1 MARQSIDIGV
11 QGNDGTGDSIR
22 ESFRKVNA
30 NFNELYAIFNTGDR
44 IGFTDLDGTP
54 NTLGSNQILT
64 SDDAGAEVLARD
76 LVQGNNVTI
85 DVSDPTKITISATG
99 GDIVNDEFPTLGGPL
114 NGLGVFP
121 IGKIAEPSVQAVQ
134 DFNDRHGPG
143 GTTVTIDE
151 LAITKGYADRRYI
164 QQTGGSS
171 AGQIRLRDEPLNA
184 LGYTK
189 LIDVFAD
196 GNASITDHGYD
207 SGADG
212 ISFTYNSTGGNA
224 TGLAE
229 TVNAGSFIIGR
240 TYIISSTG
248 STTWTSIGAV
258 DNLLGTKFIAT
269 GVGTGSGVAK
279 PVYFLKYVSASQ
291 LSFFHTFEDARN
303 GTNRISVSGGS
314 GVQTLTDAFYDSNL
328 EGFWLSNEALPRK
341 GVVRRQGDTMTGAL
355 TLHDHP
361 GSLAGSGTPN
371 GDDDLQA
378 ASKYYVDNSSFAST
392 INLFVSVSGDDNQT
406 NTPPG
411 KEGRALAYAFSSVYR
426 ACEYAETLVSASLP
440 EPGPYQQVI
449 AYGQGIA
456 QSRITSI
463 GVSPDGFTRVFF
475 TNNNGVEVDQGNPA
489 NNDITPGKLLQGMSS
504 GARATIIYYYGA
516 DGSSTIG
523 EDYIDVDIVVGNFTI
538 NENLKYGESV
548 KELNITINIESG
560 IYYEDLP
567 IRLPPNVA
575 IIGDEMRRT
584 IIRPRNRISQS
595 KWSNIAFFRDSTF
608 DGLRLTNYVGEN
620 LAPDTTATPS
630 QLTGDIVVTLGSG
643 TASSTWIGAFFRAEQ
658 GASQYPAEGV
668 ITAVG
673 STTFSVTLHDNF
685 TSLSAVASGNW
696 TIFQTANYGRHYLQ
710 DPALRENTI
719 ILDIEDLYPN
729 ASALLVSN
737 TDLIKD
743 EVVRYIDVTY
753 PSLSYDPIELSRN
766 IGLIVDAMSSDLLTG
781 KIDNVLS
788 VGEQYFDFNRSK
800 LDVTTQKTETLAGIQ
815 YVNTLAQ
822 QIIDNVTVSP
832 KRGSVVQVTDL
843 SNPGE
848 TGSDTRIAGQVSAI
862 KAVIGKYDADSIYN
876 PPKNNMDM
884 DVFLCGDSVIIR
896 QVCVQGHGGFMMA
909 LDPVEQILSKSPY
922 CQQSSSFSG
931 SLNKQRFAGGQ
942 FVDGF
947 SGNLTATVISKVD
960 PNNIDITL
968 IDRKPQVPSF
978 FQVEANRFRIDAVR
992 SAGVGYENAAAL
1004 IRVNKNFIKAQVVS
1018 KIAQDNPTLIYSEI
1032 KINNDVGSI
1041 VDAMVHD
1048 LLYSGNSEMLDTAFA
1063 YYVGRTFQLSTTL
1076 KPVYVAAYDYIRTMS
1091 RDIIANVTV
1100 IPLQTDVTQIT
1111 GATGETLALAKINT
1125 LITNT
1130 LLVIINNGV
1139 TSAPARSYPTYRLL
1153 LADTTPLGTTVL
1165 NTLPRDITII
1175 GAGNTSMLS
1184 NDFTQINDLG
1194 YGLVATNKGLI
1205 ETVSV
1210 FSYYCHTAFYAK
1222 SGGQI
1227 RSLNGS
1233 TAYGVFGLVAEGGD
1247 PLEVPDEI
1255 TLADDMIQV
1264 ARAYKLG
1271 VFVNAGDLNDTSWI
1285 VYNFSYPI
1293 AEVSDI
1299 EINHGSTLG
1308 IARYEVNRCEDVSLD
1323 AGLPAGTLIRIN
1335 LTTSVSD
1342 TLAGLI
1348 GPLTHD
1354 QSLIIRGKRSFR
1366 FYDVTET
1373 NPIRP
1378 STALTFI
1385 GDPTPEAPSVY
1396 RAVAYANSNSIGVLL
1411 QTAEQTPIS
1420 SVSRTSNVA
1429 TVITTTPHGLLNGK
1443 FAAVDIDITSFNTAF
1458 TTVTVID
1465 TVTFTYT
1472 NVGTN
1477 VTTTTVTGF
1486 CIPNKEAQIRIDQ
1499 DYRYILLTVK
1509 QLSVVPGDIVSL
1521 ARAADVATVYID
1533 EPHGLYPGEI
1543 ISINASDDLYD
1554 VDYVTIIDT
1563 PDAYSVTYANPGAS
1577 EATKAGTGTMS
1588 ILTVSR
1594 LGYVDI
1600 SFISRNGSNVA
1611 RAVCARPHG
1620 LQNGDVVDISIDDA
1634 TYNDTGV
1641 SVTIVSSTIFTYSNL
1656 GSLETEK
1663 FVAGTVIRGTSTL
1676 GATIGDRQFAISRV
1690 STPEI
1695 ARLNTGQMLT
1705 AWNGKIFRIT
1715 NYFDK
1720 GVSANY
1726 GIVSIADYFDIE
1738 SDPTVGLTSSLTFVT
1753 NADLASNIFSLRAG
1767 LSAEENVEILV
1778 NISTCRATGHDFLD
1792 IGTGGYNA
1800 SNYPSKIYGR
1810 GGTPGGVASEVVEI
1824 TQGRVFWIST
1834 DQNGFFRVGRF
1845 FTVDQG
1851 TGSVSFNANIGLT
1864 GLSSLALSAGREIR
1878 EFSEDSEFIDMADDS
1893 VPTENAIGVYIDR
1906 RLGLDKNN
1914 VPLVSL
1920 ALSGIGP
1927 GYMDRAGILEA
1938 TDDLRF
1944 GGFKL
1949 TGVGAPLSD
1958 TDAANKLYVDSLVAE
1973 YDSVDSL
1980 KNVNIFSPQ
1989 PADVAAF
1996 PIAGGAIISATISG
2010 DITATF
2016 SSADTT
2022 TLVGPI
2028 TGITQLDVNSG
2039 ITVVNIAG
2047 FPTSGYLKINNEIF
2061 FYASVTGASNRF
2073 DDVVRLSVSSATD
2086 IKFGPDFQDPSTHSA
2101 GSIVHGLND
2110 AQLNY
2115 QINPGVIVDADV
2127 NSGADIAQSKL
2138 LMNLATTRTSAP
2150 TGTDRAKQ
2158 NLSGLASFDSANFEI
2173 TDGFVAIKNGG
2184 VSRLE
2189 MASIDNRAILGNFT
2203 GSASFPQQVS
2213 SQSIVEEGLRT
2224 AFNTVGV
2231 VSITAVA
2238 GTSPNNV
2245 NSYAIT
2251 SVTTSGG
2258 NDSLVKTLSAGE
2270 IDVKQLK
2277 VDGYKIIDTAST
2289 HVEFYSPAAGTAFNF
2304 MSSAGTDA
2312 TGITYIHNN
2321 LDVATGLTVTGTTT
2335 LTGEVTATNIT
2346 TGSVLGNGS
2355 LTGVWTLL
2363 DNSKLVLETG
2373 GVIDALAGTLQVDN
2387 ITTGS
2392 NTTRGDI
2399 QGEWHLDGTF
2409 EATYADLAEWYTS
2422 DQEYEP
2428 GTVLVFG
2435 GTAEVTTTFIS
2446 SDSRVAGVVTTNPAY
2461 VMNKDLQGTR
2471 ACIALQGRV
2480 PVKVLGIIK
2489 KGDLITTAA
2498 QAGYGCKAM
2507 NPQVGTIIGKA
2518 LADKLDPGKGIVE
2531 VAVGRI

>member
-184 LGYTK
+184 SGYTK

-196 GNASITDHGYD
+196 GNASITAHGYD

-212 ISFTYNSTGGNA
+212 IAFTYNSTGGNA
-224 TGLAE
+224 TGLTE
-229 TVNAGSFIIGR
+229 TVNAGSFVVGR
-240 TYIISSTG
+240 TYIISSAG
-248 STTWTSIGAV
+248 NTTWTSIGAV

-269 GVGTGSGVAK
+269 GVGSGSGVAK
-279 PVYFLKYVSASQ
+279 SVYFLKYVSASQ

-303 GTNRISVSGGS
+303 GTNRITVSGGS

-341 GVVRRQGDTMTGAL
+341 SVVRRQGDTMTGAL

-378 ASKYYVDNSSFAST
+378 ATKYYVDNSSFAST

-411 KEGRALAYAFSSVYR
+411 KEGRALAYAFKSIYT
-426 ACEYAETLVSASLP
+426 ACEYAETLIAAAQP

-449 AYGQGIA
+449 AYGEGIS
-456 QSRITSI
+456 QSRVTNITP
-463 GVSPDGFTRVFF
+463 SPEGFTRIFF
-475 TNNNGVEVDQGNPA
+475 TNNNGTEVDQGNPL
-489 NNDITPGKLLQGMSS
+489 NTDIIPGKLLQGMNSD
-504 GARATIIYYYGA
+504 ARATIVFYYGA

-523 EDYIDVDIVVGNFTI
+523 EDYIDVDVVSGEFQI
-538 NENLKYGESV
+538 NETLKYGESV
-548 KELNITINIESG
+548 KELNITINVESG

-567 IRLPPNVA
+567 IRLPANVA

-584 IIRPRNRISQS
+584 IIRPRNRISKS
-595 KWSNIAFFRDSTF
+595 KWSNVAFFRDKTF
-608 DGLRLTNYVGEN
+608 DGLRLTEYTGTN
-620 LAPDTTATPS
+620 LAPATTATSS
-630 QLTGDIVVTLGSG
+630 QLTGDVVITLGTG
-643 TASSTWIGAFFRAEQ
+643 TASSTWIGGFFKATQ
-658 GASQYPAEGV
+658 GTGEYPAEGV
-668 ITAVG
+668 ITAVN
-673 STTFSVTLHDNF
+673 TNTFNVTLHDDF
-685 TSLSAVASGNW
+685 SSLTPVTSGNW
-696 TIFQTANYGRHYLQ
+696 TIFQTTNYGRHYLQ

-719 ILDIEDLYPN
+719 ILDIEDTYPK
-729 ASALLVSN
+729 ASALLLSN
-737 TDLIKD
+737 KELIKD
-743 EVVRYIDVTY
+743 EVIRYMDVTY
-753 PSLSYDPIELSRN
+753 PTLPYDDVEFSRSV
-766 IGLIVDAMSSDLLTG
+766 GLIVDAMSADLLTG
-781 KIDNVLS
+781 EIDNVLS
-788 VGEQYFDFNRSK
+788 VGEQYFDPSRSP
-800 LDVTTQKTETLAGIQ
+800 LAVTTQKTETLVGIQ
-815 YVNTLAQ
+815 YINTLAQ
-822 QIIDNVTVSP
+822 QIITNTTLSP
-832 KRGSVVQVTDL
+832 KRGTIAQVKDL
-843 SNPGE
+843 VNPGE
-848 TGSDTRIAGQVSAI
+848 TESSTRISGQVGAI
-862 KAVIGKYDADSIYN
+862 KAAIGKYDVGSIYN
-876 PPKNNMDM
+876 PPKNNLEM
-884 DVFLCGDSVIIR
+884 DVFLCNDSVILR
-896 QVCVQGHGGFMMA
+896 QICVQGHGGFMMV
-909 LDPVEQILSKSPY
+909 LDPAGQILSKSPY

-931 SLNKQRFAGGQ
+931 SINKQRFAGGQ

-947 SGNLTATVISKVD
+947 NANLSAIVTTKINST
-960 PNNIDITL
+960 NIDVTNT
-968 IDRKPQVPSF
+968 DRKPQVPAF
-978 FQVEANRFRIDAVR
+978 FQVNANRYRIDAVNY
-992 SAGVGYENAAAL
+992 SGNGYENAAAL
-1004 IRVNKNFIKAQVVS
+1004 LKINKNFIKAQVVA
-1018 KIAQDNPTLIYSEI
+1018 KVAADNPTLVYPEV
-1032 KINNDVGSI
+1032 KINIETGHI
-1041 VDAMVHD
+1041 VDALVHD
-1048 LLYSGNSEMLDTAFA
+1048 LLYGGNSETLELSYAF
-1063 YYVGRTFQLSTTL
+1063 YVGRKLQLSSIY
-1076 KPVYVAAYDYIRTMS
+1076 KPVFLTSCEYIRTIS

-1100 IPLQTDVTQIT
+1100 IPLQTEVTQTT

-1125 LITNT
+1125 LVTST
-1130 LLVIINNGV
+1130 LVTVINGGV
-1139 TSAPARSYPTYRLL
+1139 TAAPARSYATYRLL
-1153 LADTTPLGTTVL
+1153 LSGSTPLGSTILTS
-1165 NTLPRDITII
+1165 LPSDITIV

-1194 YGLVATNKGLI
+1194 YGLIAINKGLV

-1233 TAYGVFGLVAEGGD
+1233 TAYGVYGLVAEGGD
-1247 PLEVPDEI
+1247 PLEVPDNI

-1264 ARAYKLG
+1264 ARIYKLG
-1271 VFVNAGDLNDTSWI
+1271 TFVNTGDLNDTSWI
-1285 VYNFSYPI
+1285 VHDFSYPI
-1293 AEVSDI
+1293 AAISDI

-1323 AGLPAGTLIRIN
+1323 AGLPLGSLIRIN

-1354 QSLIIRGKRSFR
+1354 QTVIVRAKRSFR

-1385 GDPTPEAPSVY
+1385 GDPSPETPAVY
-1396 RAVAYANSNSIGVLL
+1396 RAVAYASTNSLGVPLQSAAQSIV
-1411 QTAEQTPIS
+1411 S
-1420 SVSRTSNVA
+1420 SVSRTSGVA
-1429 TVITTTPHGLLNGK
+1429 TVVTLAAHGLISGK
-1443 FAAVDIDITSFNTAF
+1443 FAEVDVSISSFNTTFA
-1458 TTVTVID
+1458 TVTVID
-1465 TVTFTYT
+1465 SVTFTYA
-1472 NVGTN
+1472 NAGPDVA
-1477 VTTTTVTGF
+1477 TTTATGI

-1499 DYRYILLTVK
+1499 DYRYIQLTVK
-1509 QLSVVPGDIVSL
+1509 QLSVVNGDIVSL

-1533 EPHGLYPGEI
+1533 EPHGLNVGEI
-1543 ISINASDDLYD
+1543 ISINADDVLYD
-1554 VDYVTIIDT
+1554 VDYVTILST
-1563 PDAYSVTYANPGAS
+1563 PTPYSVTYANPGAS
-1577 EATKAGTGTMS
+1577 EATKVGTGTLS
-1588 ILTVSR
+1588 ILIVSK

-1611 RAVCARPHG
+1611 QAVCARPHG
-1620 LQNGDVVDISIDDA
+1620 LSTGNLVDISIDDA
-1634 TYNDTGV
+1634 TYNGTGI
-1641 SVTIVSSTIFTYSNL
+1641 SVTVVNQTTFTYANT

-1663 FVAGTVIRGTSTL
+1663 FVLGTCIRGTSTL
-1676 GATIGDRQFAISRV
+1676 GATAGDRQFAISRV
-1690 STPEI
+1690 TTPEI

-1705 AWNGKIFRIT
+1705 AWNGKVFRIT

-1726 GIVSIADYFDIE
+1726 GIISIEDYFDINTAE
-1738 SDPTVGLTSSLTFVT
+1738 DSVPTIGLTSSLTHVT
-1753 NADLASNIFSLRAG
+1753 NLDLSSNIFSLRAG
-1767 LSAEENVEILV
+1767 LAAEENVEILV

-1810 GGTPGGVASEVVEI
+1810 GGLPGGLSVEVVEK

-1864 GLSSLALSAGREIR
+1864 GLSSLALTSGREIN

-1893 VPTENAIGVYIDR
+1893 VPTENAVGTYIDR
-1906 RLGLDKNN
+1906 RLGMNKEN
-1914 VPLVSL
+1914 VPISSL
-1920 ALSGIGP
+1920 ALSAVGP

-1938 TDDLRF
+1938 TADLRF

-1949 TGVGAPLSD
+1949 KNVGAPVSD
-1958 TDAANKLYVDSLVAE
+1958 TDAAHKLYVDSLVAQ
-1973 YDSVDSL
+1973 YDSVDAL

-2039 ITVVNIAG
+2039 ITVVNITG
-2047 FPTSGYLKINNEIF
+2047 FPTSGYLKINDEIF
-2061 FYASVTGASNRF
+2061 YYASVTGASNRF

-2115 QINPGVIVDADV
+2115 QINPGVIIDADV

-2138 LMNLATTRTSAP
+2138 LMNLATARATVP
-2150 TGTDRAKQ
+2150 TGTARAKQ
-2158 NLSGLASFDSANFEI
+2158 NLSGLASFDSANFE
-2173 TDGFVAIKNGG
+2173 VAEGWVGIKAGG
-2184 VSRLE
+2184 VARSE
-2189 MASIDNRAILGNFT
+2189 MANIDNKAILGNFT
-2203 GSASFPQQVS
+2203 GASAAPQQVS

-2224 AFNTVGV
+2224 AFNTTGV
-2231 VSITAVA
+2231 VTITAVA

-2251 SVTTSGG
+2251 SVTTTGG

-2304 MSSAGTDA
+2304 MSSAGTDP
-2312 TGITYIHNN
+2312 TGTTYIHNN
-2321 LDVATGLTVTGTTT
+2321 LDVATGLNVTGV
-2335 LTGEVTATNIT
+2335 LTSTNIT
-2346 TGSVLGNGS
+2346 TGSLLGSGS
-2355 LTGVWTLL
+2355 LTGVWTLQ
-2363 DNSKLVLETG
+2363 DTSKLVLETG
-2373 GVIDALAGTLQVDN
+2373 GIIDARAGSIEVDD

-2392 NTTRGDI
+2392 ATTRGDI

-2409 EATYADLAEWYTS
+2409 EATYADLAEWYAS

-2435 GTAEVTTTFIS
+2435 GAAEVTTTFIS

-2518 LADKLDPGKGIVE
+2518 IADKLDPGKGIVE

>member
-64 SDDAGAEVLARD
+64 SDDAGVEVLARD

-99 GDIVNDEFPTLGGPL
+99 GDLSNDDFPTLGGPL

-121 IGKIAEPSVQAVQ
+121 IGRIAEPSVESVQ
-134 DFNDRHGPG
+134 LFNDQYAAG
-143 GTTVTIDE
+143 GVTATIDD

-171 AGQIRLRDEPLNA
+171 AGQIRLRDEPEDA
-184 LGYTK
+184 TGYTK
-189 LIDVFAD
+189 LIALFTD

-212 ISFTYNSTGGNA
+212 IAFTYNTTGTSA
-224 TGLAE
+224 TNLAE
-229 TVNAGSFIIGR
+229 TVVSTDIVAGR
-240 TYIISSTG
+240 TYIIETSGNTV
-248 STTWTSIGAV
+248 WTSIGAV
-258 DNLLGTKFIAT
+258 DNLPGTKFIAS
-269 GVGTGSGVAK
+269 GAGTGSGVAK
-279 PVYFLKYVSASQ
+279 SVYFMKYVSASQ
-291 LSFFHTFEDARN
+291 LSFFHTFEDARLGN
-303 GTNRISVSGGS
+303 NRISVSGGT
-314 GVQTLTDAFYDSNL
+314 GTHTLTDAFYDSNL

-341 GVVRRQGDTMTGAL
+341 SVVRRQGDTMTGTL
-355 TLHDHP
+355 TLSDHP

-378 ASKYYVDNSSFAST
+378 ATKYYVDNSSYAST
-392 INLFVSVSGDDNQT
+392 INLYVSTSGDDNQT

-411 KEGRALAYAFSSVYR
+411 KEGRALAYAYNSVYR
-426 ACEYAETLVSASLP
+426 ACEYAETLINAALP
-440 EPGPYQQVI
+440 EPGPYQQII
-449 AYGQGIA
+449 AYGQGIG
-456 QSRITSI
+456 QSRITQI
-463 GVSPDGFTRVFF
+463 APSPAGYTRIFF
-475 TNNNGVEVDQGNPA
+475 TNNNGTEVDQGNPL
-489 NNDITPGKLLQGMSS
+489 NTDIIPGKLLEGMNS
-504 GARATIIYYYGA
+504 GARATIIFYYGA
-516 DGSSTIG
+516 DGSSAVG
-523 EDYIDVDIVVGNFTI
+523 EDYIDVDVVAGSFAL
-538 NENLKYGESV
+538 NETLKYGESV
-548 KELNITINIESG
+548 KELNITIHVESG

-567 IRLPPNVA
+567 IRLPANVA

-584 IIRPRNRISQS
+584 IIRPRSRVSKS
-595 KWSNIAFFRDSTF
+595 KWSNFAFYRDKTF
-608 DGLRLTNYVGEN
+608 DGLRLTNYTGAN
-620 LAPDTTATPS
+620 LAPATTATPS
-630 QLTGDIVVTLGSG
+630 QISGDIVVTLGTG
-643 TASSTWIGAFFRAEQ
+643 TASSTWIGAFFKATQ
-658 GASQYPAEGV
+658 GTGQYPAEGV

-673 STTFSVTLHDNF
+673 TNTFSVTLHDDF
-685 TSLSAVASGNW
+685 TSLSPVTSGNW
-696 TIFQTANYGRHYLQ
+696 TIFQTRNYGRHYLQ

-719 ILDIEDLYPN
+719 ILDIEDTYPK
-729 ASALLVSN
+729 ASALLLSN
-737 TDLIKD
+737 KDLIKD
-743 EVVRYIDVTY
+743 EVIRYIDVTY
-753 PSLSYDPIELSRN
+753 PLLSYNPTEFSRN
-766 IGLIVDAMSSDLLTG
+766 VGLIVDAMSSDLLTG
-781 KIDNVLS
+781 EIDNVLS
-788 VGEQYFDFNRSK
+788 AGERYFEPSSSP
-800 LDVTTQKTETLAGIQ
+800 LAVTTQQTETLAGIQ

-822 QIIDNVTVSP
+822 QIIANTTVSP
-832 KRGSVVQVTDL
+832 KRGTVTQVKDL
-843 SNPGE
+843 VNPGE
-848 TGSDTRIAGQVSAI
+848 SGSSTRISGQINAI
-862 KAVIGKYDADSIYN
+862 KAAIGKYDAGSIYN
-876 PPKNNMDM
+876 PPKNNLDM
-884 DVFLCGDSVIIR
+884 DVFLCNDSNILR
-896 QVCVQGHGGFMMA
+896 QICVQGHGGFMMV
-909 LDPVEQILSKSPY
+909 LDPVGQVLSKSPY
-922 CQQSSSFSG
+922 CQQSSSFSA

-947 SGNLTATVISKVD
+947 CGNLTATVINKVD
-960 PNNIDITL
+960 ATNIDITSS
-968 IDRKPQVPSF
+968 DRKPQVPAF
-978 FQVEANRFRIDAVR
+978 FQVNANRYRIDAVNY
-992 SAGVGYENAAAL
+992 AGNGYENAAAL
-1004 IRVNKNFIKAQVVS
+1004 LRVNKNFIKAQVVA
-1018 KIAQDNPTLIYSEI
+1018 KIALDNPTLVYPEI
-1032 KINNDVGSI
+1032 KSSRDTGYI
-1041 VDAMVHD
+1041 VDAIVHD
-1048 LLYSGNSEMLDTAFA
+1048 LLYGGNSETLEVSYAF
-1063 YYVGRTFQLSTTL
+1063 YVGRKLQLSPTFKSVCL
-1076 KPVYVAAYDYIRTMS
+1076 AAYEYIRLIS
-1091 RDIIANVTV
+1091 RDIIANTTVT
-1100 IPLQTDVTQIT
+1100 PLQTEVEQIT
-1111 GATGETLALAKINT
+1111 GATGETPALAKINT

-1130 LLVIINNGV
+1130 LITIINGGV
-1139 TSAPARSYPTYRLL
+1139 TVAPARSYPTYRLL
-1153 LADTTPLGTTVL
+1153 LSDSTPLGTTIL
-1165 NTLPRDITII
+1165 TSLPTDIIII

-1184 NDFTQINDLG
+1184 NDYTQINDLG
-1194 YGLVATNKGLI
+1194 YGLIAINKGLV

-1233 TAYGVFGLVAEGGD
+1233 TAYGVYGLVSEGGD
-1247 PLEVPDEI
+1247 PLEVPDNI
-1255 TLADDMIQV
+1255 TLADDMIQI
-1264 ARAYKLG
+1264 ARVYKTG
-1271 VFVNAGDLNDTSWI
+1271 TFVNAGDLNDTSWI
-1285 VYNFSYPI
+1285 IYDYSYPI
-1293 AEVSDI
+1293 AEISDI

-1308 IARYEVNRCEDVSLD
+1308 IARYEVNRCEDVSVD
-1323 AGLPAGTLIRIN
+1323 AGEPAGTVIRIN

-1354 QSLIIRGKRSFR
+1354 QPVIIRAKRSFR

-1385 GDPTPEAPSVY
+1385 GDPTPEAPAVY
-1396 RAVAYANSNSIGVLL
+1396 RAVAYANSNAIGTLL
-1411 QTAEQTPIS
+1411 QTSAQSLVQT
-1420 SVSRTSNVA
+1420 VSRASGIAIVITSTAHGLIDGKFVAVDVDLSSFNTTFAIA
-1429 TVITTTPHGLLNGK
+1429 TVI
-1443 FAAVDIDITSFNTAF
+1443 DS
-1458 TTVTVID
+1458 
-1465 TVTFTYT
+1465 VTFSYT
-1472 NVGTN
+1472 NAGADVPP
-1477 VTTTTVTGF
+1477 TTAIGY

-1509 QLSVVPGDIVSL
+1509 QLSVVNGDIVSL
-1521 ARAADVATVYID
+1521 ARSADIATVYID
-1533 EPHGLYPGEI
+1533 EPHGLNAGEY
-1543 ISINASDDLYD
+1543 ISVNADDDLYD
-1554 VDYVTIIDT
+1554 VSYVEILST
-1563 PDAYSVTYANPGAS
+1563 PDEYSITYANTGAS
-1577 EATKAGTGTMS
+1577 EATKAGTGTLS
-1588 ILTVSR
+1588 ILVVSK

-1611 RAVCARPHG
+1611 QAVCARPHG
-1620 LQNGDVVDISIDDA
+1620 LETGDLVDISIDDA
-1634 TYNDTGV
+1634 SYNDTGV
-1641 SVTIVSSTIFTYSNL
+1641 SVTVVDSTTFTYSNA
-1656 GSLETEK
+1656 GSLESQK
-1663 FVAGTVIRGTSTL
+1663 YVLGTVLRGTSTL
-1676 GATIGDRQFAISRV
+1676 GANAGDRQFAVSRV
-1690 STPEI
+1690 TTPEI

-1726 GIVSIADYFDIE
+1726 GVISLEDYFDIE
-1738 SDPTVGLTSSLTFVT
+1738 GTPTVGLTSSLTHVT
-1753 NADLASNIFSLRAG
+1753 NPDLSSNIFSLRAG
-1767 LSAEENVEILV
+1767 LAAEENVEILV

-1800 SNYPSKIYGR
+1800 TNYPSKIYGR
-1810 GGTPGGVASEVVEI
+1810 GGLPGGVGVEVVEK

-1893 VPTENAIGVYIDR
+1893 VPTENATGTYIDR
-1906 RLGLDKNN
+1906 RLGMNRDS
-1914 VPLVSL
+1914 VPISSL
-1920 ALSGIGP
+1920 ALSAVGP
-1927 GYMDRAGILEA
+1927 GFMDRAGILEA
-1938 TDDLRF
+1938 TADLRF

-1949 TGVGAPLSD
+1949 TNIGAPLSD
-1958 TDAANKLYVDSLVAE
+1958 TDATHKLYVDSLVAE

-1980 KNVNIFSPQ
+1980 KDVNIFAPQ

-1996 PIAGGAIISATISG
+1996 PIAGGAMISATISG
-2010 DITATF
+2010 DITATVG
-2016 SSADTT
+2016 STNAT
-2022 TLVGPI
+2022 TLVGAI
-2028 TGITQLDVNSG
+2028 TGITQLNVNSG

-2061 FYASVTGASNRF
+2061 YYAGVTGASNRF
-2073 DDVVRLSVSSATD
+2073 DNVLRLSVSTAD
-2086 IKFGPDFQDPSTHSA
+2086 NIKFGPDFQDPSTHSS
-2101 GSIVHGLND
+2101 GSNVYGLD
-2110 AQLNY
+2110 GAQLNY
-2115 QINPGVIVDADV
+2115 QINPGVILDADV

-2138 LMNLATTRTSAP
+2138 LMQLASTRASAP
-2150 TGTDRAKQ
+2150 TGTARAKQ
-2158 NLSGLASFDSANFEI
+2158 NLSGLASFDSTNFEI
-2173 TDGFVAIKNGG
+2173 TDGFVSIKTGG
-2184 VSRLE
+2184 VARSE
-2189 MASIDNRAILGNFT
+2189 IANIDNKAILGNFS
-2203 GSASFPQQVS
+2203 GSANFPQQVS

-2224 AFNTVGV
+2224 AFNTAGAVTI
-2231 VSITAVA
+2231 SAVA

-2251 SVTTSGG
+2251 GITTSGAG
-2258 NDSLVKTLSAGE
+2258 DSLVKTDSSGN

-2277 VDGYKIIDTAST
+2277 VDGFKIIDTAST

-2304 MSSAGTDA
+2304 MSSNGTDA
-2312 TGITYIHNN
+2312 TGITYIKNN
-2321 LDVATGLTVTGTTT
+2321 LNVASSITSTD
-2335 LTGEVTATNIT
+2335 IT
-2346 TGSVLGNGS
+2346 TGGTSGAGS
-2355 LTGVWTLL
+2355 LTGIWTLQ
-2363 DNSKLVLETG
+2363 DTSKLVLEIG
-2373 GVIDALAGTLQVDN
+2373 GIIDARAGQLQVDN
-2387 ITTGS
+2387 ITTGNS
-2392 NTTRGDI
+2392 TTRGDI
-2399 QGEWHLDGTF
+2399 QGEWHVDGTF

-2461 VMNKDLQGTR
+2461 VMNSELQGTR

-2518 LADKLDPGKGIVE
+2518 LADKLDPGKGIIE

>member
-64 SDDAGAEVLARD
+64 SDDAGVEVLARD

-99 GDIVNDEFPTLGGPL
+99 GDIVNDTLPTLGGPL

-134 DFNDRHGPG
+134 DFNDRHGPS

-151 LAITKGYADRRYI
+151 LAVTKGYADRRYI
-164 QQTGGSS
+164 QQSGGSS
-171 AGQIRLRDEPLNA
+171 AGQIRLRNEPLNA
-184 LGYTK
+184 SGYTK

-224 TGLAE
+224 TGLTE
-229 TVNAGSFIIGR
+229 TVNAGSFVVGR
-240 TYIISSTG
+240 TYIISSAG

-258 DNLLGTKFIAT
+258 DNLLGTKFTAT
-269 GVGTGSGVAK
+269 GVGAGSGVAK
-279 PVYFLKYVSASQ
+279 SVYFLKYVSASQ

-303 GTNRISVSGGS
+303 GTNRFTVSGGS

-341 GVVRRQGDTMTGAL
+341 SVVRRQGDTMTGAL
-355 TLHDHP
+355 TLSDHP

-378 ASKYYVDNSSFAST
+378 ATKYYVDNSSFAST

-411 KEGRALAYAFSSVYR
+411 KEGRALAYAFKSIYT
-426 ACEYAETLVSASLP
+426 ACEYAETLIAAAQP

-449 AYGQGIA
+449 AYGQGIS
-456 QSRITSI
+456 QSRVTT
-463 GVSPDGFTRVFF
+463 VTPSPAGFTRIFF
-475 TNNNGVEVDQGNPA
+475 TNNNGTEVDQGNPL
-489 NNDITPGKLLQGMSS
+489 NTDITPGKLLQGMNSD
-504 GARATIIYYYGA
+504 ARATIIFYYGA
-516 DGSSTIG
+516 DGSSAIG
-523 EDYIDVDIVVGNFTI
+523 EDYIDVDIVSGEFQI
-538 NENLKYGESV
+538 NETLKYGESV
-548 KELNITINIESG
+548 KELNITINVESG

-567 IRLPPNVA
+567 IRLPANVA

-584 IIRPRNRISQS
+584 IIRPRNRISKS
-595 KWSNIAFFRDSTF
+595 KYSNIAFFRDKTF
-608 DGLRLTNYVGEN
+608 DGLRLTEYTGAN
-620 LAPDTTATPS
+620 LAPETTATAS
-630 QLTGDIVVTLGSG
+630 QLTGDIVVTLGAG
-643 TASSTWIGAFFRAEQ
+643 AASSAWIGGFFKASQ
-658 GASQYPAEGV
+658 GAGEYPAEGV
-668 ITAVG
+668 ITAVN
-673 STTFSVTLHDNF
+673 SNTFNVTLHDDF
-685 TSLSAVASGNW
+685 SALTPVTSGNW
-696 TIFQTANYGRHYLQ
+696 TIFQTTDYGRHYLQ

-719 ILDIEDLYPN
+719 ILDIEDTYPN
-729 ASALLVSN
+729 ASALLLSN
-737 TDLIKD
+737 KELIKD
-743 EVVRYIDVTY
+743 EVIRYIDVTY
-753 PSLSYDPIELSRN
+753 PTLPYDAVEFTRSV
-766 IGLIVDAMSSDLLTG
+766 GLIVDAMSSDLLTG
-781 KIDNVLS
+781 EIDNVLS
-788 VGEQYFDFNRSK
+788 VGEQYFDTSRSP
-800 LDVTTQKTETLAGIQ
+800 LAVTTQKTETLAGIQ
-815 YVNTLAQ
+815 YINTLAQ
-822 QIIDNVTVSP
+822 QIIDNVVLTGSTTPP
-832 KRGSVVQVTDL
+832 KRGTVAQVTDVV
-843 SNPGE
+843 NPGE
-848 TGSDTRIAGQVSAI
+848 TGSDTRISDQVNAV
-862 KAVIGKYDADSIYN
+862 KAAIGKYDVGSIYN
-876 PPKNNMDM
+876 PPKNNLEM
-884 DVFLCGDSVIIR
+884 DVFLCNDSVILR
-896 QVCVQGHGGFMMA
+896 QICVQGHGGFMMV
-909 LDPVEQILSKSPY
+909 LDPAGQILSKSPY

-931 SLNKQRFAGGQ
+931 SINKQRFAGGQ

-947 SGNLTATVISKVD
+947 NANLSAVVTTKIDST
-960 PNNIDITL
+960 NIDVTN
-968 IDRKPQVPSF
+968 IDRKPQVPAF
-978 FQVEANRFRIDAVR
+978 FQVNANRYRIDAVNY
-992 SAGVGYENAAAL
+992 SGNGYENAAAL
-1004 IRVNKNFIKAQVVS
+1004 LKINKNFIKAQVVA
-1018 KIAQDNPTLIYSEI
+1018 KILADNPTLVYPEV
-1032 KINNDVGSI
+1032 KINTETGHI
-1041 VDAMVHD
+1041 VDALVHD
-1048 LLYSGNSEMLDTAFA
+1048 LLYGGNSETLELSYAL
-1063 YYVGRTFQLSTTL
+1063 YVGRKLQLSSIY
-1076 KPVYVAAYDYIRTMS
+1076 KPVFLTSCEYIRTIS

-1100 IPLQTDVTQIT
+1100 IPLQTEVTQTT

-1125 LITNT
+1125 LITST
-1130 LLVIINNGV
+1130 LVTVINGGV
-1139 TSAPARSYPTYRLL
+1139 TVAPARSYATYRLL
-1153 LADTTPLGTTVL
+1153 LSESSPLGSTILTS
-1165 NTLPRDITII
+1165 LPSNITIV

-1184 NDFTQINDLG
+1184 NDYTQINDLG
-1194 YGLVATNKGLI
+1194 YGLIAINKGLV

-1233 TAYGVFGLVAEGGD
+1233 TAYGVYGLVAEGGD
-1247 PLEVPDEI
+1247 PLEVPDNI

-1264 ARAYKLG
+1264 ARIYRTG
-1271 VFVNAGDLNDTSWI
+1271 TFVNTGDLNDTSWI
-1285 VYNFSYPI
+1285 VYDFSYPI
-1293 AEVSDI
+1293 AAISDI

-1323 AGLPAGTLIRIN
+1323 AGLALGSLIRIN

-1354 QSLIIRGKRSFR
+1354 QTVIVRAKRSFR

-1385 GDPTPEAPSVY
+1385 GDPSPESPAVY
-1396 RAVAYANSNSIGVLL
+1396 RAVSYATTNSIGTAL
-1411 QTAEQTPIS
+1411 QTSAQS
-1420 SVSRTSNVA
+1420 SVQSVSRTSGIA
-1429 TVITTTPHGLLNGK
+1429 TVITTDAHGLISGK
-1443 FAAVDIDITSFNTAF
+1443 FVEVDVDITSFNTTFA
-1458 TTVTVID
+1458 VLTVID
-1465 TVTFTYT
+1465 PVTFTYT
-1472 NVGTN
+1472 NAGIDVA
-1477 VTTTTVTGF
+1477 TTTTTGF

-1499 DYRYILLTVK
+1499 DYRYIQLTVK
-1509 QLSVVPGDIVSL
+1509 QLSVVNGDIVSL
-1521 ARAADVATVYID
+1521 SRAANIATVYID
-1533 EPHGLYPGEI
+1533 EPHGLNAGEI
-1543 ISINASDDLYD
+1543 ISINADDALYD
-1554 VDYVTIIDT
+1554 VDYVEILST
-1563 PDAYSVTYANPGAS
+1563 PTSYAVTYANPGAS
-1577 EATKAGTGTMS
+1577 EATKVGTGSLS
-1588 ILTVSR
+1588 ILIVSK

-1611 RAVCARPHG
+1611 QVVCARPHG
-1620 LQNGDVVDISIDDA
+1620 LATGNLVDISIDDA
-1634 TYNDTGV
+1634 AYNGTGI
-1641 SVTIVSSTIFTYSNL
+1641 SVTVVDQTTFTYANT

-1663 FVAGTVIRGTSTL
+1663 FVLGTFIRGTSTL
-1676 GATIGDRQFAISRV
+1676 GATAGDRQFAISRV
-1690 STPEI
+1690 TTPEI
-1695 ARLNTGQMLT
+1695 ARINTGQMLT
-1705 AWNGKIFRIT
+1705 AWNGKVFRIT

-1726 GIVSIADYFDIE
+1726 GIVSIVDYFDIE
-1738 SDPTVGLTSSLTFVT
+1738 SSPTIGLTSSLTHVT
-1753 NADLASNIFSLRAG
+1753 NLDLSSNIFSLRAG
-1767 LSAEENVEILV
+1767 LAAEEDVEILV

-1810 GGTPGGVASEVVEI
+1810 GGLPGGLSVEVVEK
-1824 TQGRVFWIST
+1824 TQGRVFWIAT

-1864 GLSSLALSAGREIR
+1864 GLSSLALTSGREIN

-1893 VPTENAIGVYIDR
+1893 VPTENAVGTYIDR
-1906 RLGLDKNN
+1906 RLGMNKEN
-1914 VPLVSL
+1914 VPISSL
-1920 ALSGIGP
+1920 ALSAVGP

-1938 TDDLRF
+1938 TADLRF

-1949 TGVGAPLSD
+1949 KNVGAPVSD
-1958 TDAANKLYVDSLVAE
+1958 TDAAHKLYVDSLVAQ
-1973 YDSVDSL
+1973 YDSVDAL

-1989 PADVAAF
+1989 PADIAAF

-2010 DITATF
+2010 DINATF
-2016 SSADTT
+2016 RSADAT
-2022 TLVGPI
+2022 TLVGAI
-2028 TGITQLDVNSG
+2028 TGITQLNVNSG
-2039 ITVVNIAG
+2039 ITVVDITG
-2047 FPTSGYLKINNEIF
+2047 FPISGYLKINNEIF
-2061 FYASVTGASNRF
+2061 YYASVTGASNRF
-2073 DDVVRLSVSSATD
+2073 DDVVRLSVSSASD
-2086 IKFGPDFQDPSTHSA
+2086 IKFGPDFQDPATHSTGDA
-2101 GSIVHGLND
+2101 VYGLDD

-2115 QINPGVIVDADV
+2115 QINPGVIIDADV

-2138 LMNLATTRTSAP
+2138 LMNLATTRSSAP
-2150 TGTDRAKQ
+2150 TGTARAKQ

-2203 GSASFPQQVS
+2203 GSAAFPQQVS

-2231 VSITAVA
+2231 LSITAVA

-2251 SVTTSGG
+2251 SVTTTGG

-2277 VDGYKIIDTAST
+2277 IDGYKIIDTAST
-2289 HVEFYSPAAGTAFNF
+2289 HVEFFSPAAGTAFNF

-2312 TGITYIHNN
+2312 TGTTYIHNN
-2321 LDVATGLTVTGTTT
+2321 LDVATGLNVTGV
-2335 LTGEVTATNIT
+2335 LTSTNIT
-2346 TGSVLGNGS
+2346 TGSLLGSGS
-2355 LTGVWTLL
+2355 LTGVWTLQ
-2363 DNSKLVLETG
+2363 DSSKLVLETG
-2373 GVIDALAGTLQVDN
+2373 GIIDARAGTLQVDD

-2392 NTTRGDI
+2392 ATTRGDI

-2409 EATYADLAEWYTS
+2409 EATYADLAEWYAS

-2435 GTAEVTTTFIS
+2435 GVAEVTTTFIS

-2461 VMNKDLQGTR
+2461 VMNKDLKGTR
-2471 ACIALQGRV
+2471 ACIALQGRI

-2518 LADKLDPGKGIVE
+2518 LADKLDPSKGIVE
-2531 VAVGRI
+2531 VAVGRA